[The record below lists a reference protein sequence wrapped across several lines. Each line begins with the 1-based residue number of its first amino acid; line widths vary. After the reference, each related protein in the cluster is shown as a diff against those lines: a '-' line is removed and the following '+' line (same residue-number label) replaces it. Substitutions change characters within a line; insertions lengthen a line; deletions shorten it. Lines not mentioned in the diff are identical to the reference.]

1 LARWLSIATTIRPCR
16 GVTRKKEQL
25 LIRAIK
31 GMRDILP
38 PASGVWNRVEAVA
51 REVFRTYNY
60 HEIRTPILEETA
72 LFARG
77 VGEET
82 DIVGKEMYTFED
94 RDGSSLTLRPEA
106 TASVIRSY
114 IENRLDQRPGLQ
126 KLYYIGPMFRRERP
140 QKGRY
145 RQFYQIGAE
154 AVGSESPAVDAEVI
168 EMVVELLSR
177 SGLNGFELLLNS
189 VGCPNCRPGF
199 VAALRERLRQAAP
212 QMCADCRR
220 RADTNP
226 LRVLDC
232 KVPEDQPAID
242 SLPSILDHLCDA
254 CRAHFDAVRAYLGD
268 RAIPFEVRPRLV
280 RGLDYYM
287 RTTFEI
293 VHGALGAQ
301 NSVLGG
307 GRYDGLAEAL
317 GSKTHSPGIGF
328 SIGEDR
334 LVMSVEERGGSG
346 LDILVAAMGEAAFRH
361 ASLLARELRR
371 AGASVEIA
379 AEGKLKRS
387 LELANKLQAR
397 FALIVGDN
405 ECAAG
410 AYTLKDLGSGEQAT
424 LGREELIGKFRKAN

>member
-1 LARWLSIATTIRPCR
+1 MIRS
-16 GVTRKKEQL
+16 V
-25 LIRAIK
+25 K

-38 PASGVWNRVEAVA
+38 PSSAVWNRVEAAA

-60 HEIRTPILEETA
+60 QEIRTPVLEETA

-82 DIVGKEMYTFED
+82 DIVSKEMYTFTD

-114 IENRLDQRPGLQ
+114 IEHRLDQRGGIQ

-140 QKGRY
+140 QKGRF

-154 AVGSESPAVDAEVI
+154 AIGSESAAVDAEVI
-168 EMVVELLSR
+168 EMVAELLVR
-177 SGLNGFELLLNS
+177 AGLEDFELLLNS
-189 VGCPNCRPGF
+189 VGCAACRPRF
-199 VAALRERLRQAAP
+199 VALLRERLRGVVAE
-212 QMCADCRR
+212 MCADCRR
-220 RADTNP
+220 RAETNP

-232 KVPEDQPAID
+232 KVPQDQPVIE
-242 SLPSILDHLCDA
+242 SLPSILDHLCEA
-254 CRAHFDAVRAYLGD
+254 CRSHFEAVQAYLGD
-268 RAIPFEVRPRLV
+268 RDIRFQVRPRLV

-317 GSKTHSPGIGF
+317 GSKTAAPGIGF

-334 LVMSVEERGGSG
+334 LVMSIEEKAGPEEAR
-346 LDILVAAMGEAAFRH
+346 LDVLVAAIGEPAFRH
-361 ASLLARELRR
+361 AAVLARDLRR
-371 AGASVEIA
+371 AGASVEVA
-379 AEGKLKRS
+379 AGGKLKRS
-387 LELANKLQAR
+387 LELANKLEAR
-397 FALIVGDN
+397 YALIVGEN
-405 ECAAG
+405 EQAAR
-410 AYTLKDLGSGEQAT
+410 AYTLKDLASGEQAT
-424 LGREELIGKFRKAN
+424 LGRDELIQKFQRVN

>member
-1 LARWLSIATTIRPCR
+1 MIKA
-16 GVTRKKEQL
+16 V
-25 LIRAIK
+25 K

-38 PASGVWNRVEAVA
+38 PASNAWNQVETIS
-51 REVFRTYNY
+51 RDLFRGYNY
-60 HEIRTPILEETA
+60 QEIRTPILEETA

-82 DIVGKEMYTFED
+82 DIVSKEMYTFED

-106 TASVIRSY
+106 TASVMRAY
-114 IENRLDQRPGLQ
+114 IEHRLDQVPGLQ

-154 AVGSESPAVDAEVI
+154 AIGSESPAVDAEVI
-168 EMVVELLSR
+168 EMVVELLKR
-177 SGLNGFELLLNS
+177 VGLTGFQLYLNS
-189 VGCPNCRPGF
+189 VGDANCRPQYVELLKQQLRD
-199 VAALRERLRQAAP
+199 VASRL
-212 QMCADCRR
+212 CGDCQR
-220 RADTNP
+220 RAETNP

-232 KVPEDQPAID
+232 KVPEDQLIID
-242 SLPSILDHLCDA
+242 ALPSIQDHLCPA
-254 CRAHFDAVRAYLGD
+254 CQAHFNAVRTHLDD
-268 RAIPFEVRPRLV
+268 RGVTYEVKPRMV
-280 RGLDYYM
+280 RGLDYYT

-317 GSKTHSPGIGF
+317 GSKVPAPGIGF

-334 LVMSVEERGGSG
+334 LVMSAEQEHPDAYQPKLDVYIAPIGALAERHAAGLARDLRGNGCSVELG
-346 LDILVAAMGEAAFRH
+346 LD
-361 ASLLARELRR
+361 
-371 AGASVEIA
+371 
-379 AEGKLKRS
+379 GKLKRS
-387 LELANKLQAR
+387 LELANKMGAR

-405 ECAAG
+405 EMAAG
-410 AYTLKDLGSGEQAT
+410 QYILKNMQSGEQQTIA
-424 LGREELIGKFRKAN
+424 RAELTQKIK